1 MTFDDPQDT
10 RYRPQDDLPI
20 FSEALE
26 EHLVAVSRGEAPNRG
41 RFCGNCY
48 TPVGPNTPRC
58 PHCDED
64 FASGRKPVDAVPAE
78 VMDALREQRK
88 IEARWVN
95 GLAYIGL
102 LIAVVGGIV
111 FVLTVPFLKERLLY
125 ATIVYAVILLV
136 GGRTLAGVLGGYYGD
151 RLGFERARARTRENW
166 TRHVEARDRQVS
178 KKK

>member
-1 MTFDDPQDT
+1 MTFDDPNDQ
-10 RYRPQDDLPI
+10 RFRPDDGCPL

-26 EHLVAVSRGEAPNRG
+26 GHLVAVSRGEAPNRG

-48 TPVGPNTPRC
+48 TPVGPDSARC
-58 PHCDED
+58 PHCGED
-64 FASGRKPVDAVPAE
+64 FASGRRPVDSVPDE
-78 VMDALREQRK
+78 VMEALREQRK

-125 ATIVYAVILLV
+125 ATIVYAIILLV
-136 GGRTLAGVLGGYYGD
+136 GGRALAGVLGGYYGD
-151 RLGFERARARTRENW
+151 RIGFEKARAKTRATW
-166 TRHVEARDRQVS
+166 ARHVEERDRARRRA
-178 KKK
+178 